1 MVRGMCDYLICPHA
15 NIKND
20 NFYNVCDCLS
30 REMRERYMFRFHN
43 SQSGCRNPDHEKF
56 GKHNVWY
63 LAQIPTWKDSCF
75 VPITNKEDQE
85 NLEKICKLYNIV
97 CNCEH
102 TFQSCKLCHFLSN
115 NEEPP
120 KLYVSQFERWSLKEL
135 LKLFPFIDWDIL
147 EMRAYILKI
156 ARLFSSP
163 QDTEVSS
170 SSSSSSSNSSNSSSS
185 SESDS
190 DPNHSDN
197 ENDTKNNKNEK
208 KTKHCKVCQNDDP
221 YVYHKL

>member
-1 MVRGMCDYLICPHA
+1 MCDYLICPHA
-15 NIKND
+15 NVKND

-43 SQSGCRNPDHEKF
+43 SQSGCRNPNHEKF

-63 LAQIPTWKDSCF
+63 LAQVPTWKDSCF

-85 NLEKICKLYNIV
+85 NLEKICKLYNID

-102 TFQSCKLCHFLSN
+102 AFQSCKLCHFLSN

-135 LKLFPFIDWDIL
+135 LKLFPFIDWSIL

-156 ARLFSSP
+156 SRLFSTP
-163 QDTEVSS
+163 QDSEV
-170 SSSSSSSNSSNSSSS
+170 SSSSSNSSSSSDCHS
-185 SESDS
+185 NSDPDS
-190 DPNHSDN
+190 DDES
-197 ENDTKNNKNEK
+197 DTKNKLNKK
-208 KTKHCKVCQNDDP
+208 KTKHCKLCFNGFA
-221 YVYHKL
+221 YHKL

>member
-15 NIKND
+15 NVKND

-43 SQSGCRNPDHEKF
+43 NQSGCKNPNHEKF

-63 LAQIPTWKDSCF
+63 LAQVPTWKDSCF
-75 VPITNKEDQE
+75 VPLTNKEDQE
-85 NLEKICKLYNIV
+85 NLEKICRLYNIV

-102 TFQSCKLCHFLSN
+102 AFQSCKLCHFLSN

-135 LKLFPFIDWDIL
+135 LKLFPYIDWNIL

-156 ARLFSSP
+156 ARLFSEDSN
-163 QDTEVSS
+163 SS
-170 SSSSSSSNSSNSSSS
+170 TSSDNNSSSNSSGDSN
-185 SESDS
+185 SDS
-190 DPNHSDN
+190 EPDS
-197 ENDTKNNKNEK
+197 NDESNTKNNHNKK
-208 KTKHCKVCQNDDP
+208 KTKNCKLCLNG
-221 YVYHKL
+221 YAYHKL